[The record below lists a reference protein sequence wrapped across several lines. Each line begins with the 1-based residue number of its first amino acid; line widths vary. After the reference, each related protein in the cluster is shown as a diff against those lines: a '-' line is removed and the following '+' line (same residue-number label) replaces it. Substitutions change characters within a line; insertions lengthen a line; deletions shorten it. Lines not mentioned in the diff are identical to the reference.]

1 MRVPETPLVDINLD
15 ELEATARAEK
25 VASAPVV
32 IQERNREMAPA
43 ERLAS
48 EMSRQKEYISK
59 RAIFQHLQAEIQKMS
74 LPNLDRVSAE
84 LPPEAMSLIGEAV
97 DGLQMLSFYSI
108 LDRGQLVKE
117 LESMIKGHHLD
128 GEVRR
133 LNDLILQS
141 EASVAKLKE
150 AVAIQQ
156 ASARAATNDFVK
168 AQQLVD
174 AFRKGGESN
183 GQMKAMPEIPKI
195 PEKRSLL
202 DRVRGIL

>member
-1 MRVPETPLVDINLD
+1 MRGLESPLVDVNLD
-15 ELEATARAEK
+15 EFEATARAEK

-48 EMSRQKEYISK
+48 EMSKQREYISK
-59 RAIFQHLQAEIQKMS
+59 RAIYLELQEGIQDMS
-74 LPNLDRVSAE
+74 LPNLDQVSAA
-84 LPPEAMSLIGEAV
+84 LPTEAMSLVGEAA
-97 DGLQMLSFYSI
+97 DSLQMLSFYRTF
-108 LDRGQLVKE
+108 DRAQLMKE

-150 AVAIQQ
+150 AEAIQQ

-202 DRVRGIL
+202 DRVRGIF